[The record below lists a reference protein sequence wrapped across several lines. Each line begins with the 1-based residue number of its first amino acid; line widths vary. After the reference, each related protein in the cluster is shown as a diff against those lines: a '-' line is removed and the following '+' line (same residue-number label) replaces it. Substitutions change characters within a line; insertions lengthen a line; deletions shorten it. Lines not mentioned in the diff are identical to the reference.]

1 VRSASTCR
9 TIASWSGI
17 GAVASDFCFP
27 LFAVPQSELMEGLAA
42 VVGQKGVAAK
52 DDREQLENV
61 AAPCVVFGED
71 VRPLVE
77 EVALAAWQ
85 AQDLAEVDFQE
96 ILADRQRAPEI
107 QAPMPAAGEDAP
119 AQPAVCYVVNA
130 AQVNGASAWRA
141 HLLRPAVRRRHDR
154 GDEPSASPRLRKRRA
169 GSVAR
174 R

>member
-1 VRSASTCR
+1 
-9 TIASWSGI
+9 
-17 GAVASDFCFP
+17 
-27 LFAVPQSELMEGLAA
+27 MEGLAA

-71 VRPLVE
+71 VQPLVE

-96 ILADRQRAPEI
+96 ILGDRQRAPENTG
-107 QAPMPAAGEDAP
+107 ANAGRWSGCPSATRRLLRRQRG
-119 AQPAVCYVVNA
+119 AG
-130 AQVNGASAWRA
+130 NGASAWRA